1 MSLTR
6 INTGAD
12 SLVALNGLRKIN
24 FSLSTALERISSGL
38 RINKAADDP
47 TGVGTLNTAKAQL
60 GGIRAAQ
67 MNLEQTYS
75 MLSQADGAL
84 ASVGEAL
91 VKMKELAIK
100 GANDATLTSAQIAS
114 LGNEYNDLATL
125 IDNIG
130 ANTKFGEKGLLDGT
144 GDLGNA
150 TIQVGADS
158 ADNMSGLDLIGLGAA
173 TALDFEEL
181 SGTAATAFVDA
192 SEALTELGLV
202 DLAVTQLGAL
212 RANVGQYMNLLSN
225 NLEHQMAM
233 EVNVASS
240 VSTIGDADLAAEISN
255 MARDSILAQSA
266 TAALMQSNIQSQIVL
281 KLLQ

>member
-12 SLVALNGLRKIN
+12 SIVALNGLRKIN
-24 FSLSTALERISSGL
+24 NSLSTSLERISSGL

-173 TALDFEEL
+173 TALDFTEL

>member
-1 MSLTR
+1 
-6 INTGAD
+6 
-12 SLVALNGLRKIN
+12 
-24 FSLSTALERISSGL
+24 
-38 RINKAADDP
+38 
-47 TGVGTLNTAKAQL
+47 
-60 GGIRAAQ
+60 
-67 MNLEQTYS
+67 
-75 MLSQADGAL
+75 
-84 ASVGEAL
+84 
-91 VKMKELAIK
+91 
-100 GANDATLTSAQIAS
+100 
-114 LGNEYNDLATL
+114 L

-144 GDLGNA
+144 GDLGDA

>member
-24 FSLSTALERISSGL
+24 NSLSTSLERISSGL

-47 TGVGTLNTAKAQL
+47 TGVGILNTAKAQL

-84 ASVGEAL
+84 ATIGEAL
-91 VKMKELAIK
+91 VKMKELAVK
-100 GANDATLTSAQIAS
+100 GANDATLTTAQITAIGAEYES
-114 LGNEYNDLATL
+114 LGDL
-125 IDNIG
+125 IDNIS
-130 ANTKFGEKGLLDGT
+130 ANTKFGEKALLA
-144 GDLGNA
+144 GDLVGVTIQYGPNSSDTLTADIIGSNADHQFVTLSGNA
-150 TIQVGADS
+150 QTGFTDAAGAQTAMDDVD
-158 ADNMSGLDLIGLGAA
+158 AAITALA
-173 TALDFEEL
+173 TAR
-181 SGTAATAFVDA
+181 ATA
-192 SEALTELGLV
+192 
-202 DLAVTQLGAL
+202 
-212 RANVGQYMNLLSN
+212 GQYMNLAQSNLSA
-225 NLEHQMAM
+225 LLST
-233 EVNVASS
+233 EVNVASV
-240 VSTIGDADLAAEISN
+240 VSTVGDSDLAAEISN

>member
-144 GDLGNA
+144 GDLGDA